1 MCNPSLGP
9 RVQYV
14 KAGLFTPM
22 KRVGVLTIVL
32 LSLWCA
38 KGNAQTP
45 LLDSA
50 KVLVATDR
58 IRDAIPLLEMLM
70 RKNPT
75 RAAHNYFLGQCLVR
89 EGIRISEAV
98 ALLEKAAQLYNRQ
111 DVDPGMNEAELVH
124 FYLVI
129 AHARQKECD
138 KALQRYYEL
147 VEVYSKGD
155 PFYPKEAMKWVE
167 LCNEPQRLAQEV
179 EVRHS
184 TAAAPHGMKD
194 RLVAISVAKDSVV
207 TRPKEFSTRSVL
219 YGVQVGA
226 LSKPTFTVNFPRL
239 KNVGVYL
246 DENGIYRYV
255 IGNLSF
261 RSQAEALLQDVRSA
275 GYPDAFIV
283 DINNP
288 ERYKDEVILLN
299 EVSIQRELTG
309 LVEFRVQIGAFAEV
323 LPDWLAQLY
332 FQLDGL
338 GELRTNELTL
348 LTVGPF
354 DTYAI
359 AQLEKDKLATL
370 GFADAFVTAFNQGQ
384 RIPVGLAVRHLE
396 NGKK

>member
-1 MCNPSLGP
+1 
-9 RVQYV
+9 
-14 KAGLFTPM
+14 M
-22 KRVGVLTIVL
+22 KGFVVVCTVL
-32 LSLWCA
+32 LWLCCTQ
-38 KGNAQTP
+38 GMAQTP

-58 IRDAIPLLEMLM
+58 SRDAIPVLEMLM
-70 RKNPT
+70 QKNPAK
-75 RAAHNYFLGQCLVR
+75 AAHNYFLGQCLVR
-89 EGIRISEAV
+89 EGIRIPEAIT
-98 ALLEKAAQLYNRQ
+98 LLEKAARLYNAQ
-111 DVDPGMNEAELVH
+111 DMDPGMNEAELVH

-129 AHARQKECD
+129 AYARQKECD

-179 EVRHS
+179 EARPAS
-184 TAAAPHGMKD
+184 TAAALHGMKD
-194 RLVAISVAKDSVV
+194 RLVAVRTVKDSVV

-261 RSQAEALLQDVRSA
+261 RSQAEALLQDVRNV

-309 LVEFRVQIGAFAEV
+309 PVEFRVQIGAFAEV
-323 LPDWLAQLY
+323 LPERLAQLY

-338 GELRTNELTL
+338 SELRTNELTL

-354 DTYAI
+354 DSYAV
-359 AQLEKDKLATL
+359 AQLEKDKLAL
-370 GFADAFVTAFNQGQ
+370 MGFADAFVTAFNQGQ
-384 RIPVGLAVRHLE
+384 RVPVGLAVRHLE
-396 NGKK
+396 NRGK